1 MSGIIL
7 YFKIVILLII
17 TFFTQCICN
26 LIILFMLH
34 VFSFSPNLPIYLT
47 LQTSAE
53 AIQKRKQLNKWL
65 KKHFRV
71 CL

>member
-34 VFSFSPNLPIYLT
+34 VFSFSPIFPFT
-47 LQTSAE
+47 
-53 AIQKRKQLNKWL
+53 
-65 KKHFRV
+65 
-71 CL
+71 